1 MPPSGEIGRLAKRV
15 VHDKGNITL
24 RHNLA
29 VEAASVGK
37 FADKA
42 NISNA
47 RGYNTEGVGTNKKS
61 GLPALPASRSSS
73 PAISKRGNT
82 LNGVEFG
89 GRRRSRKHRKT
100 RKHKKTHRRR

>member
-1 MPPSGEIGRLAKRV
+1 MPPSRNIATRARV
-15 VHDKGNITL
+15 VKHDPGSITL

-37 FADKA
+37 WADGTNIA
-42 NISNA
+42 NA
-47 RGYNTEGVGTNKKS
+47 PGYQTEGVGTNKKS

-73 PAISKRGNT
+73 PAISKRGST